1 MTRYWPALAVVG
13 PLNGQELLPA
23 RELVPDAHAVHT
35 LDPVAAAY
43 VPAAQEVHTVVA
55 LLAYEPSGQGVH
67 PAAVV
72 DGTQYVPLGQ
82 QMGVPVEEHWPL
94 GVGAV
99 QPEVVQEAMLPV

>member
-1 MTRYWPALAVVG
+1 MVG
-13 PLNGQELLPA
+13 PLSGQELLPA

-55 LLAYEPSGQGVH
+55 LLAYVPSGQDVH

-72 DGTQYVPLGQ
+72 DGTQYAPLGQ

-99 QPEVVQEAMLPV
+99 QPEVEQLKGSTVV